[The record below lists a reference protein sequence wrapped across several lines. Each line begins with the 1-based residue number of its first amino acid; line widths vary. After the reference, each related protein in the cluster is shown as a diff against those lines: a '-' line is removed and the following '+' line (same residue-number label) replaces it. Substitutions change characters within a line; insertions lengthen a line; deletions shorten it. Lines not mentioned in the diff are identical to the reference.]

1 MPSPTYTASELL
13 ERGALPPDQ
22 EKVAAQA
29 EGLEKEL
36 QELKA
41 RFDQFFLGI
50 ERKNPSREADDL
62 RSRLVN
68 LKSAFIRN
76 TALKFRIQSLYQK
89 FLAYERLWHRTLKE
103 MEEGTYRR
111 DILRLRHK
119 NELKKLGANTPAP
132 PQSRRGRAEVAGEDA
147 SFEILED
154 LGDLDSGA
162 GADAVD
168 ALPGPPPPA
177 AHRPTDSSP
186 IARPAAEVAA
196 PIARQPTGSPPAV
209 RQPAGLPL
217 ARQTAG
223 APVPAARLSTG
234 GGAPLPRQVTGAPA
248 LPDSAPPGRGAA
260 LVRQAT
266 SPPEAPTAL
275 PQTSTGSIPVPIRE
289 PGGAQAAGQKP
300 GGLPLGDQKL
310 RAVYDA
316 YLTAKKR
323 CRENTAGITFEAV
336 AQSLRRQVPALLKQR
351 GVTSVDIKVVIKNG
365 KAVLKVVP
373 K

>member
-1 MPSPTYTASELL
+1 MPSPTHTASELL

-22 EKVAAQA
+22 EKIAAQA

-36 QELKA
+36 HELKA

-50 ERKNPSREADDL
+50 ERKNPSREADDV

-76 TALKFRIQSLYQK
+76 TALKFRVQSLYQK
-89 FLAYERLWHRTLKE
+89 FLAYERLWQRTLKE

-119 NELKKLGANTPAP
+119 NELKKLEANTPSLP
-132 PQSRRGRAEVAGEDA
+132 KTPKGRADAAGEDA

-154 LGDLDSGA
+154 LSDLESGA
-162 GADAVD
+162 GADGLDV
-168 ALPGPPPPA
+168 LPGPPPLA
-177 AHRPTDSSP
+177 VRQPTGTP
-186 IARPAAEVAA
+186 LIARPAADGGTL
-196 PIARQPTGSPPAV
+196 IGRQPTGSPPAA
-209 RQPAGLPL
+209 RQPTGLPL
-217 ARQTAG
+217 ARQAASSP
-223 APVPAARLSTG
+223 APASRLPIEG
-234 GGAPLPRQVTGAPA
+234 GGPLPRQATGAPA
-248 LPDSAPPGRGAA
+248 LPDSAPPGQGAA

-266 SPPEAPTAL
+266 SPPRAPASL

-289 PGGAQAAGQKP
+289 PGGAQATGQRP

-310 RAVYDA
+310 RAIYDA
-316 YLTAKKR
+316 YITAKKR

-336 AQSLRRQVPALLKQR
+336 AQSLRRQVPALLKRR
-351 GVTSVDIKVVIKNG
+351 GVTSVDFKVVIKNG
-365 KAVLKVVP
+365 KAVLKAVP

>member
-1 MPSPTYTASELL
+1 MPSPTYTASEPL

-36 QELKA
+36 HELKA

-50 ERKNPSREADDL
+50 ERKNPSREADDV

-76 TALKFRIQSLYQK
+76 TALKFRVQSLYQK
-89 FLAYERLWHRTLKE
+89 FLAYERLWQRTLKE

-119 NELKKLGANTPAP
+119 NERKKLEANTPSLPKA
-132 PQSRRGRAEVAGEDA
+132 RKGRADAAGEDA

-154 LGDLDSGA
+154 LADLESGA
-162 GADAVD
+162 GADGLDV
-168 ALPGPPPPA
+168 LPGPPPPA
-177 AHRPTDSSP
+177 ARQPTGTP
-186 IARPAAEVAA
+186 LIARPAADGGTLV
-196 PIARQPTGSPPAV
+196 ARQPTGSPPAA
-209 RQPAGLPL
+209 RQPTGLPSTRQA
-217 ARQTAG
+217 ARTPA
-223 APVPAARLSTG
+223 PAARIPNG
-234 GGAPLPRQVTGAPA
+234 GGAPFSTQATDAPA
-248 LPDSAPPGRGAA
+248 LPDSAPHVQEAA

-266 SPPEAPTAL
+266 LSPRAPVAL
-275 PQTSTGSIPVPIRE
+275 PQTSTGSIPIPIRE

-310 RAVYDA
+310 KAIYDA
-316 YLTAKKR
+316 YVTAKKR

-351 GVTSVDIKVVIKNG
+351 GVTSVDFKVVIKNG
-365 KAVLKVVP
+365 KAVLKLVP